1 MANSILSL
9 VLLIIAVGV
18 TWTDLSGQQETKSR
32 TGTGFGGIEKVV
44 NHYKQMFV
52 DVENEIEEN
61 IKLAEETSRKSTG
74 TDKKGQS
81 SSEH

>member
-1 MANSILSL
+1 MANSIPLS
-9 VLLIIAVGV
+9 VLLIIAIRV
-18 TWTDLSGQQETKSR
+18 TWTDLPGQRETKSR